1 MNGRGCA
8 WLAALAVICPLASCG
23 AGAGAG
29 DAGTDLV
36 DVGGTPDPGGAIDAD
51 ASPEAVAEVA
61 EAAEEPDAGPPT
73 CSVRAHGAVGDGTT
87 LDTYAVQAAIDQ
99 CAGTGGTTV
108 VEAGTYYIGTIAVKG
123 GMTFRLEEGAR
134 LLGSTDRTDYIGNV
148 LVKAGDCQ
156 GLTLEGPG
164 TIDGNGQF
172 WWAAYLAAEDHWRPN
187 RLVELVDCQDLTVRN
202 LQLTMSGGWHLH
214 LLACDRVL
222 VQNVKIR
229 APVGDG
235 LVSPNTDGIDIDAC
249 QHVEV
254 RDCDVE
260 TGDDCICVK
269 NDDPVWSRDSFD
281 INVHDCTV
289 SGWAN
294 GLKIGTRPRKPVH
307 GVTFRDC
314 EVHASV
320 DSNPG
325 TRNMAGITM
334 VSDNGADVYDILAE
348 RIHLKQVQA
357 PFFLRVQ
364 ERDLSDEGLGTTQA
378 GRLYGVTLR
387 DLRVDDATLPG
398 MILGIP
404 GHPVEDVTL
413 AGLLLLSSKAGTAAD
428 RDVEPG
434 ERNLTYPDA
443 PYFGTMPAFG
453 VFARHVTGPLGFQA
467 PIDLESTADE
477 KRAASVL
484 EDVQQ
489 VDLAGVPAGT
499 EVVQRP

>member
-1 MNGRGCA
+1 MWVCRGA
-8 WLAALAVICPLASCG
+8 GLQALAALCVLAACDTGSGAADAVADV
-23 AGAGAG
+23 G
-29 DAGTDLV
+29 DP
-36 DVGGTPDPGGAIDAD
+36 GGTPDPGIAVDAEAGVD
-51 ASPEAVAEVA
+51 AAV
-61 EAAEEPDAGPPT
+61 EAAEAVDEPDAGPPV
-73 CSVRAHGAVGDGTT
+73 CSVRAHGAIGDGVT
-87 LDTYAVQAAIDQ
+87 LDTVAVQAAIDQ

-108 VEAGTYYIGTIAVKG
+108 VEAGTYYIGTIALKG

-134 LLGSTDRTDYIGNV
+134 LLGSTDRVDYIGNV

-164 TIDGNGQF
+164 TIDGNGQY
-172 WWAAYLAAEDHWRPN
+172 WWAAYLLSEDHWRPN
-187 RLVELVDCQDLTVRN
+187 HMVELVDCQDLTVRN
-202 LQLTMSGGWHLH
+202 LLLTMSGGWHLH

-222 VQNVKIR
+222 VEHVKIR
-229 APVGDG
+229 APVGDT

-260 TGDDCICVK
+260 TGDDAICVK
-269 NDDPVWSRDSFD
+269 NDHAVWSRDSFD

-294 GLKIGTRPRKPVH
+294 GLKIGTRPRKPIH

-325 TRNMAGITM
+325 TRNMGGITM
-334 VSDNGADVYDILAE
+334 VSDNGADVYDILVE
-348 RIHLKQVQA
+348 RIHMKQVQA

-364 ERDLSDEGLGTTQA
+364 ERDLSEEGLGTTQA

-387 DLRVDDATLPG
+387 DLTVDDATMPG
-398 MILGIP
+398 LILGIP
-404 GHPVEDVTL
+404 GHPVEGVALERVKIHST
-413 AGLLLLSSKAGTAAD
+413 KAGTAAD

-434 ERNLTYPDA
+434 ERNLDYPDA

-453 VFARHVTGPLGFQA
+453 LFARHVTGPLGFQA
-467 PIDLESTADE
+467 PIDLSSTADE
-477 KRAASVL
+477 QRAAVVL
-484 EDVQQ
+484 EDVGQ
-489 VDLAGVPAGT
+489 VDLGGLPAGT
-499 EVVQRP
+499 EVVRRP